1 MKCGPRRS
9 VSSDKQ
15 STDHVYSITQSDI
28 PGNSAEK
35 DVHRER
41 TGRVKARKYL
51 RKSCCHRIECPA
63 ANFLATFMLRRPLN
77 SAALATTTHRKLER
91 VFDETSTQ
99 VVAQMINKCKIKIVQ
114 KGLYNVRDP
123 PWIRDRKIIEES
135 TLAN

>member
-1 MKCGPRRS
+1 M
-9 VSSDKQ
+9 
-15 STDHVYSITQSDI
+15 Y
-28 PGNSAEK
+28 
-35 DVHRER
+35 RER
-41 TGRVKARKYL
+41 IGRVKARKYL
-51 RKSCCHRIECPA
+51 RKNCCHCIEYPA

-114 KGLYNVRDP
+114 KRLYNVRDL

-135 TLAN
+135 NVTI